1 MHFGTEKIRDV
12 LCCACRAARSD
23 TLVATSATRKTR
35 VQRGLGGTSQPHFFP
50 EAMLIQST
58 KDLTCIHASTT
69 SSSFAMLEQARR

>member
-12 LCCACRAARSD
+12 LCCACQAARRD
-23 TLVATSATRKTR
+23 TLVATRKTR
-35 VQRGLGGTSQPHFFP
+35 VQRGLGRTSQPHFFP